1 MKVFFLSILSLFLV
15 ACAKPMPST
24 TPTPSVTPTPLP
36 IPVPLPDVTEYVYFQ
51 SLTLP
56 GNLWSPFMPPPED
69 GIEVNIRGLLKI
81 PESSGQIPAV
91 ILTHGCGGMGS
102 GEVAWETR
110 LNEMGI
116 ATFSVYSL
124 GSRNIF
130 EMCSGNAQINI
141 ASVLVDAYRAL
152 DVLAEHPRI
161 DASRIAILGRSFGGR
176 TALWVSHTRFQERY
190 ATSENQFAAHLAF
203 YPPSCY
209 MQLADET
216 AVSGKPMR
224 IFHGSKDNWTPIDQC
239 KAYIGRLQQ
248 AGVDIALY
256 EYPDAFHSF
265 DDPNSIFTEV
275 PNALTPGNCNFVEQ
289 DGQIIDPET
298 GQEPTVNSACVKKGV
313 VVGHNAEAERQAVA
327 DVEAFLT
334 GVFGLK

>member
-1 MKVFFLSILSLFLV
+1 MKVLFLSLLSLFLI
-15 ACAKPMPST
+15 ACAKPMPSA
-24 TPTPSVTPTPLP
+24 TPTPVPG
-36 IPVPLPDVTEYVYFQ
+36 PVPLPAITEYINFQ

-69 GIEVNIRGLLKI
+69 GIEATVRGLLKI

-91 ILTHGCGGMGS
+91 IVMHGCGGMGS

-116 ATFSVYSL
+116 ASFSVYSL
-124 GSRNIF
+124 GSRNIY

-141 ASVLVDAYRAL
+141 ASVLTDAYRAL

-176 TALWVSHTRFQERY
+176 TALWVSHIRFQKQY
-190 ATSENQFAAHLAF
+190 ATSQNQFAAHLAF
-203 YPPSCY
+203 YPASCY
-209 MQLADET
+209 IQLADET

-224 IFHGSKDNWTPIDQC
+224 IFHGSRDNWTPIDQC
-239 KAYIGRLQQ
+239 KAYVDRLQQ

-265 DDPNSIFTEV
+265 DDPNSPSMEV
-275 PNALTPGNCNFVEQ
+275 PSALTPGNCNFIEQ

-298 GQEPTVNSACVKKGV
+298 GQEPTVGSACVKKGV
-313 VVGHNAEAERQAVA
+313 FIGYNAEAERQAAA
-327 DVEAFLT
+327 DVEEFIT
-334 GVFGLK
+334 EVFGLK